1 MRIVLLFAYFTQNIL
16 GNLIKNIFS
25 LLNFTAIFKNDFANA
40 LRDTAQVNYEDFSR
54 ILNEMKNAISDM
66 RELPTGMKSDK
77 PRPRFYKYYNS

>member
-1 MRIVLLFAYFTQNIL
+1 MRIVLLFAYFIQRNL
-16 GNLIKNIFS
+16 GKLIKIFFL
-25 LLNFTAIFKNDFANA
+25 LLNFTANFQNNFADA
-40 LRDTAQVNYEDFSR
+40 LRNTAQVNYEDFSR